1 MILRRFT
8 TKENAGSFSIIK
20 MSDPQDITL
29 FIPDLRPC
37 QLVAYVTWL
46 VSRDPGE
53 RVYDIRWP
61 GVKPSP
67 RNLDYLDA
75 NEILF

>member
-1 MILRRFT
+1 M
-8 TKENAGSFSIIK
+8 
-20 MSDPQDITL
+20 PQDITL

-53 RVYDIRWP
+53 SVYDIRWP
-61 GVKPSP
+61 GVKPSQFA
-67 RNLDYLDA
+67 LDCLDA
-75 NEILF
+75 NEVLFN